1 MYHKKGLLILFL
13 FVVAKITTLLSFL
26 FRQIFIYFHRII
38 NLQLFF
44 TWSQENSCIYCVISC
59 FFRKVFPFYVPCNS
73 FYVWICIL
81 DGVFRWWNRRWQVG
95 IAGAIWGRFGRSIQI
110 LDTSNLMPNMKILK
124 KNPLELDVICPF

>member
-59 FFRKVFPFYVPCNS
+59 FFRKVFPFYVPRNS

-95 IAGAIWGRFGRSIQI
+95 IAGAIWGRFGSSIQI
-110 LDTSNLMPNMKILK
+110 LDTLNLMPNMKILK
-124 KNPLELDVICPF
+124 KNPLKLDVICPF

>member
-59 FFRKVFPFYVPCNS
+59 FFRKVFPFYVPRNS

-95 IAGAIWGRFGRSIQI
+95 IAGAIWGRFGSSIQI

>member
-59 FFRKVFPFYVPCNS
+59 FFRKVFPFYVPRNS

-124 KNPLELDVICPF
+124 KNPLKLDVICPF